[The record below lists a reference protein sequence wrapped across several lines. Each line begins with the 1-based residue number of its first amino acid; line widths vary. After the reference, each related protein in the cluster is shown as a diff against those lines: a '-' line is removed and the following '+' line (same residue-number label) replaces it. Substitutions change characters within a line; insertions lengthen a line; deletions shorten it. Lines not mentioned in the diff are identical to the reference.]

1 MKIHVL
7 KGFIQN
13 IFLVE
18 YPDKCMLLD
27 GCSKADF
34 STLSDFFA
42 NELERPLTDLQVV
55 VVTHMH
61 PDHAG
66 CAHFLRSK
74 TGCKIISCHQEKQ
87 WYHGLKGRFAHIID
101 IILAL
106 WVAGKMKRP
115 KKNIWYHPH
124 LHPDVTLTD
133 QQTIPG
139 FEHWQVFETPGHTDR
154 DLSVMHMP
162 SKRIYVADL
171 IVKVKN
177 KLSPP
182 FPIYIPELYKQSLLK
197 LQALQP
203 NSVMMAHV
211 GELSLSDDDYQQLLG
226 KAPSLPNTNKLVIQR
241 MIKGKLFNKKLGLR
255 NKS

>member
-34 STLSDFFA
+34 STLADFF
-42 NELERPLTDLQVV
+42 ERSLKRPLSDLKVV

-66 CAHFLRSK
+66 CALFLRHK
-74 TGCKIISCHQEKQ
+74 TGCKIVSCDKQTQ
-87 WYHGLKGRFAHIID
+87 WYSGLKGRLAHLID
-101 IILAL
+101 IALAL
-106 WVAGKMKRP
+106 WVAGKMNRP
-115 KKNIWYHPH
+115 KKNIWYPPH
-124 LHPDVTLTD
+124 LRPDIALSD

-139 FEHWQVFETPGHTDR
+139 FEEWQVFETPGHTDR

-162 SKRIYVADL
+162 SKRIYIADL
-171 IVKVKN
+171 IVRVKG

-182 FPIYIPELYKQSLLK
+182 FPVYKPKQYKQSLLK
-197 LQALQP
+197 LQALQTR
-203 NSVMMAHV
+203 SVMMAHV
-211 GELSLSDDDYQQLLG
+211 GELSLTDSDFAYLLS
-226 KAPSLPNTNKLVIQR
+226 KAPLKPKTNKLAIQK
-241 MIKGKLFNKKLGLR
+241 MIKSKLFKTRLQ
-255 NKS
+255 S

>member
-1 MKIHVL
+1 MKVHVL

-34 STLSDFFA
+34 KTIHAFFTE
-42 NELERPLTDLQVV
+42 ELKRPLTDLKVV
-55 VVTHMH
+55 IVTHMH

-66 CAHFLRSK
+66 CAHYLRK
-74 TGCKIISCHQEKQ
+74 RTGCKIISCQHEKQ
-87 WYHGLKGRFAHIID
+87 WYQGVKGRLAHLID
-101 IILAL
+101 IMLAL

-115 KKNIWYHPH
+115 RQNIWYHPH
-124 LHPDVTLTD
+124 LHSDVTLSD
-133 QQTIPG
+133 GQSIPE
-139 FEHWQVFETPGHTDR
+139 FDEWQVFETPGHTDR

-177 KLSPP
+177 KLFPP
-182 FPIYIPELYKQSLLK
+182 FPIYIPELYKTSLLK

-203 NSVMMAHV
+203 NSVLMAHAA
-211 GELSLSDDDYQQLLG
+211 ELTLVDQDYVDLLN
-226 KAPSLPNTNKLVIQR
+226 KAPNEPETNKIAIMR
-241 MIKGKLFNKKLGLR
+241 MLKGKLLRQQLGLR

>member
-1 MKIHVL
+1 MKVHVL

-27 GCSKADF
+27 GGSKADF
-34 STLSDFFA
+34 ETIQTFFKE
-42 NELERPLTDLQVV
+42 NLKRPLTDLKVV
-55 VVTHMH
+55 IVTHMH

-66 CAHFLRSK
+66 CAHYLRKMS
-74 TGCKIISCHQEKQ
+74 GCKIVGSKHEKQ
-87 WYHGLKGRFAHIID
+87 WYQGLNGRLAHLID
-101 IILAL
+101 IMLAL

-115 KKNIWYHPH
+115 RQNIWYHPH
-124 LHPDVTLTD
+124 LHPDITLGD
-133 QQTIPG
+133 GQSIPE
-139 FEHWQVFETPGHTDR
+139 FDEWQVFETPGHTDR
-154 DLSVMHMP
+154 DLSIMHMP

-182 FPIYIPELYKQSLLK
+182 FPIYIPELYKTSLLK

-203 NSVMMAHV
+203 NSVLMAHAA
-211 GELSLSDDDYQQLLG
+211 ELTLVEDDYADLLNKAPDEPETNKIAIMRMLKGKLLG
-226 KAPSLPNTNKLVIQR
+226 KN
-241 MIKGKLFNKKLGLR
+241 LGLR